1 VTAGITY
8 DAMIDSP
15 TLTSATVA
23 NYAVL
28 NPLQNFYG
36 STISNGNLTV
46 VTATANGGIV
56 MGTIGMSS
64 GKWYW
69 EVTLSSGTSSE
80 IGINNSNDSL
90 STSYLEERP
99 FGYSYLNGGLKY
111 NNSTGSSYGA
121 TYTTGDTIGVAFD
134 ADAGSLTFY
143 KNGTSQG
150 VAYTSL
156 TNTPYSPA
164 ISDSSGGAGST
175 FNINFGQRPFTYTPP
190 TGFVRLNTYNLPDS
204 TIKKGNT
211 VMDATLYT
219 GTGASLSVTN
229 AAGFR
234 PDLVWIK
241 SRSNARDHA
250 LADSVRGVLKDVASN
265 TTAAETT
272 NTNYLTAFNSNG
284 FTIGDLLKINA
295 SGNTFVAWQWQA
307 GSSTVTNTS
316 GTISSQVRANT
327 TTGFSIVTYTGN
339 GTLGATVGHGLGV
352 APRVILLKSRSILEN
367 WAGYF
372 AVLGNGFT
380 INLNAS
386 TGAGGSSEWNST
398 TPTSTVFTIG
408 NGSGNNQNN
417 ATYVAYCWAEIAGF
431 SKFGSY
437 TGNGSADGVF
447 VYTGFRPKYVMVKQ
461 SSAAGEYWNI
471 IDASRSPYNLSNAR
485 LSADQSSAEST
496 AASMDLL
503 SNGFKIRESGS
514 GTNTNGAT
522 YIYMAFAENPF
533 KNSNAR

>member
-1 VTAGITY
+1 MA
-8 DAMIDSP
+8 
-15 TLTSATVA
+15 
-23 NYAVL
+23 
-28 NPLQNFYG
+28 
-36 STISNGNLTV
+36 ST
-46 VTATANGGIV
+46 
-56 MGTIGMSS
+56 S

-69 EVTLSSGTSSE
+69 ETTVSAAFGSFGIADSNNASFTSVICTTSTTTSSPSSFSWGWE
-80 IGINNSNDSL
+80 LLL
-90 STSYLEERP
+90 STGNRR
-99 FGYSYLNGGLKY
+99 
-111 NNSTGSSYGA
+111 NNATSSSYGSA
-121 TYTTGDTIGVAFD
+121 ASSGDVYMCAVDIDNGRIWW
-134 ADAGSLTFY
+134 G
-143 KNGTSQG
+143 KNGTWFASG
-150 VAYTSL
+150 NPSAG
-156 TNTPYSPA
+156 TNAAFTNVSGNIIPWFNS
-164 ISDSSGGAGST
+164 SDSGSNT
-175 FNINFGQRPFTYTPP
+175 QDINFGQRPFAYTPP
-190 TGFVRLNTYNLPDS
+190 TGFNRLNTFNLPDS
-204 TIKKGNT
+204 TIVKGNT

-219 GTGASLSVTN
+219 GNGSTLTVTN
-229 AAGFR
+229 EAGFR

-250 LADSVRGVLKDVASN
+250 LADSVRGVLRDIASN

-372 AVLGNGFT
+372 AVLGNGVT
-380 INLNAS
+380 INLNAT

-437 TGNGSADGVF
+437 TGNGSTDGTF
-447 VYTGFRPKYVMVKQ
+447 VYTGFRPEFIMFKRTNDV
-461 SSAAGEYWNI
+461 SDWNI
-471 IDASRSPYNLSNAR
+471 LDATRSPYNTSITRLFGNSSNAEN
-485 LSADQSSAEST
+485 SSAGNY
-496 AASMDLL
+496 DIDIL
-503 SNGFKIRESGS
+503 SNGFKQRN
-514 GTNTNGAT
+514 TNTSTTSNSNLNGST

-533 KNSNAR
+533 KNALAR